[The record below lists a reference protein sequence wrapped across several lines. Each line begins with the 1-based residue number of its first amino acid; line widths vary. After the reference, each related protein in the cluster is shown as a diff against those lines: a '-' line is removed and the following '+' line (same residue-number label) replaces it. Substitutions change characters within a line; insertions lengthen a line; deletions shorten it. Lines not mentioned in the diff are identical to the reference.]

1 MSEGHE
7 PHGMTGMRSQ
17 APSGSGHPRL
27 ERDDQSSLQTDDQ
40 SSLQRDNPPSRQR
53 DALERSNRL
62 TRRILL
68 AIAAGLAVATLLAGI
83 RW

>member
-1 MSEGHE
+1 MS
-7 PHGMTGMRSQ
+7 GMRSG

-27 ERDDQSSLQTDDQ
+27 ERDGQPSLQTTTSTVD
-40 SSLQRDNPPSRQR
+40 RR
-53 DALERSNRL
+53 NRV

-68 AIAAGLAVATLLAGI
+68 AIVAVLGLATLLAGI

>member
-1 MSEGHE
+1 VSDGHE

-17 APSGSGHPRL
+17 APSGSGHPRV
-27 ERDDQSSLQTDDQ
+27 ERDDHSSLQTDDQ
-40 SSLQRDNPPSRQR
+40 PSLHTTS
-53 DALERSNRL
+53 ALDRRNRL

-68 AIAAGLAVATLLAGI
+68 AIVAVLGLATLLAGI

>member
-1 MSEGHE
+1 MSDGHE
-7 PHGMTGMRSQ
+7 AHGMTGLRSH

-27 ERDDQSSLQTDDQ
+27 ERDDHSSLQSDQ
-40 SSLQRDNPPSRQR
+40 PSPQS
-53 DALERSNRL
+53 DALERRNRL

-68 AIAAGLAVATLLAGI
+68 AIAAVLALATLLAGI